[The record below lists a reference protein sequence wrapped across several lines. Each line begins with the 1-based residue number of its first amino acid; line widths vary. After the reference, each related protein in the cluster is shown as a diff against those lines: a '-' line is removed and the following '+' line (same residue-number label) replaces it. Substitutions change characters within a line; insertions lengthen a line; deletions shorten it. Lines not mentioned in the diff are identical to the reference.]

1 VHGQA
6 HRGQPLLLEG
16 DVGAD
21 LGLGLHQQVAV
32 GWIGRAG
39 AAGREEIGQRSPG
52 SAPKR
57 SAMVR
62 PNRAGDHERRAPSM
76 PPSPTVDPRRR
87 AIRCGAAPAM
97 ITAAAGGG
105 PGVAPVARPCT
116 GPRRPRQAGEMPILG
131 ATRGSAD
138 RPSPA
143 GSGAVHARRRAWS
156 SRSGLRGGP
165 SVDAPRVRAYHSESR
180 DPIPWSPFL
189 RVGARTLRTEQCAK
203 SQCVY
208 PVDLG
213 RCGSPC
219 LPARRSYETA
229 PQEGRSGCAARGG
242 RLSNN
247 EPETGLH
254 GRVQRFSTESLI
266 LAQDERW
273 RRA

>member
-1 VHGQA
+1 MDRS
-6 HRGQPLLLEG
+6 RGSEEG
-16 DVGAD
+16 G
-21 LGLGLHQQVAV
+21 G
-32 GWIGRAG
+32 GRAALGGPADGRDEALAPG
-39 AAGREEIGQRSPG
+39 AGAC
-52 SAPKR
+52 A
-57 SAMVR
+57 
-62 PNRAGDHERRAPSM
+62 RAPNSIEM
-76 PPSPTVDPRRR
+76 PPSPTQTSSD
-87 AIRCGAAPAM
+87 IRCGRGAGRPSRREGACGRAAPLLEP
-97 ITAAAGGG
+97 T
-105 PGVAPVARPCT
+105 PAR
-116 GPRRPRQAGEMPILG
+116 RSRQVGELRILG
-131 ATRGSAD
+131 GSD
-138 RPSPA
+138 RRQRALA
-143 GSGAVHARRRAWS
+143 GAASCYRRAW
-156 SRSGLRGGP
+156 RVAFGAAWRP
-165 SVDAPRVRAYHSESR
+165 SVDAPRVRAYHGASR